1 MLAIFLFFFFKL
13 MRAWKFQMV
22 DQFLIHFYSLRVSPL
37 LFNQNTFEKCTNT
50 MYLYVLHLLYLVLA
64 TDLINDTLCCWY
76 SLHINIKWEL
86 INFFFFKFLSFK
98 VKERKGI
105 YWVYHCWANVLQS
118 CIYTCQTYMYIEY
131 SLVFSLVRSANL
143 I

>member
-64 TDLINDTLCCWY
+64 TDLINDTLYCWY

-86 INFFFFKFLSFK
+86 INFFFFLNFFPSKLRRGK
-98 VKERKGI
+98 V
-105 YWVYHCWANVLQS
+105 
-118 CIYTCQTYMYIEY
+118 YIESIIVEQTSCNHVY
-131 SLVFSLVRSANL
+131 TRVKP
-143 I
+143 ICT